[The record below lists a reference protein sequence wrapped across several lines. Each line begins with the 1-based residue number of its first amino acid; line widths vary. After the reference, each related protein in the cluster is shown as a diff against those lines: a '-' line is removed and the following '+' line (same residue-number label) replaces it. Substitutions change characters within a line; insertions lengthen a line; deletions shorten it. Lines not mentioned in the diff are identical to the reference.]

1 MEANAWPSAQFSAW
15 VRQQLRRR
23 GWNDAELARQLDM
36 PSGTVSRWMRGE
48 RQPSTRS
55 CDLIADV
62 FGVDVDLVL
71 TLAGHRPQPGVAEPD
86 DPRAELIAMLNRV
99 QLTPD
104 RLAGLEGTLRAWIE
118 IDRSTRTREA
128 PNGA

>member
-1 MEANAWPSAQFSAW
+1 MEATGWPSPEFSAW

-36 PSGTVSRWMRGE
+36 PSGTVSRWLRGE

-71 TLAGHRPQPGVAEPD
+71 TLAGHRPQPGVVQPD
-86 DPRAELIAMLNRV
+86 DPRMDLIAMLNRV

-104 RLAGLEGTLRAWIE
+104 RLAGLEGTLRAWLE
-118 IDRSTRTREA
+118 IDRAARTRDAE
-128 PNGA
+128 NGG

>member
-1 MEANAWPSAQFSAW
+1 MEASAWPSDRFSAW

-23 GWNDAELARQLDM
+23 QWNDAELARQLGM
-36 PSGTVSRWMRGE
+36 PSGTISRWLRGE

-71 TLAGHRPQPGVAEPD
+71 TLAGHRPQPSVAQPD
-86 DPRAELIAMLNRV
+86 DTRAELIALLKRV

-118 IDRSTRTREA
+118 IDRSARSRNA
-128 PNGA
+128 ANGV

>member
-1 MEANAWPSAQFSAW
+1 MEAIAWPSAQFSAW

-23 GWNDAELARQLDM
+23 QWNDAEFARQLDM

-71 TLAGHRPQPGVAEPD
+71 TLAGHRPQPTVTPPD
-86 DPRAELIAMLNRV
+86 DPRTELIALLNRV

-104 RLAGLEGTLRAWIE
+104 RLAGLEGTLRAWID
-118 IDRSTRTREA
+118 IDRSTRSRNA
-128 PNGA
+128 ANGV

>member
-1 MEANAWPSAQFSAW
+1 
-15 VRQQLRRR
+15 
-23 GWNDAELARQLDM
+23 M
-36 PSGTVSRWMRGE
+36 PSGTISRWLRGE

-71 TLAGHRPQPGVAEPD
+71 TLAGHRPQPGVAQPD
-86 DPRAELIAMLNRV
+86 DPRTELIAMLNRV

-118 IDRSTRTREA
+118 IDRAARTREA
-128 PNGA
+128 SNGA

>member
-1 MEANAWPSAQFSAW
+1 VEANPWSSDQFSAW

-23 GWNDAELARQLDM
+23 QWNDAELARQLDM

-71 TLAGHRPQPGVAEPD
+71 TLAGHRPQPGVAQPD
-86 DPRAELIAMLNRV
+86 DPRTELIAMLNRV

-104 RLAGLEGTLRAWIE
+104 RLAGLEGTLRAWLE
-118 IDRSTRTREA
+118 IDRATRTREVS
-128 PNGA
+128 NGA

>member
-1 MEANAWPSAQFSAW
+1 VEASSWPSPEFSGW

-23 GWNDAELARQLDM
+23 QWNDAELARRLDM
-36 PSGTVSRWMRGE
+36 PSGTISRWLRGE

-71 TLAGHRPQPGVAEPD
+71 TLAGHRPQPGVAQPD
-86 DPRAELIAMLNRV
+86 DPRTELIAMLNRV

-118 IDRSTRTREA
+118 IDRAARTREA
-128 PNGA
+128 SNGA